1 MKQIGGKSRNIYG
14 RKLED
19 EIGCLKYNKQKCN
32 FRA

>member
-19 EIGCLKYNKQKCN
+19 EIGCFKYDKQNCDW
-32 FRA
+32 RA